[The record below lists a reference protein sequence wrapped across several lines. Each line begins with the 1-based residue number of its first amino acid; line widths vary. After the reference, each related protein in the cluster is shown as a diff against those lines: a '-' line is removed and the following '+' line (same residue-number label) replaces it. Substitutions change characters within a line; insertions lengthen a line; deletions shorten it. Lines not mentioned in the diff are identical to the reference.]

1 MDPVRKRAMMDPAM
15 GKRVMM
21 DPAIMTMM
29 ITHLMTIHNRH
40 ATRLHYIGVKRSCE
54 RSVKRKWKFLKF
66 INISQAK
73 KLQLLAKAKGKEHQ
87 TFVEYTC
94 LGKASRDFSQTY
106 TSFLT
111 WCFFGSLTCISFVW
125 GLWNTSKT
133 DRSLAD
139 LWLEINKKSVVIH
152 EFKKEMSAKNAL
164 YMHRLDE
171 ITKVAKQNQED
182 LQKIVALLVSKK

>member
-1 MDPVRKRAMMDPAM
+1 MTQIFDDDGSGEKKSDDGSGDGKKSDDGSSNNDDDDYTPNDDPQSTWFKVFK
-15 GKRVMM
+15 
-21 DPAIMTMM
+21 
-29 ITHLMTIHNRH
+29 LL
-40 ATRLHYIGVKRSCE
+40 ATRLLYIGVKRSCE

-125 GLWNTSKT
+125 G
-133 DRSLAD
+133 
-139 LWLEINKKSVVIH
+139 VVIH

>member
-1 MDPVRKRAMMDPAM
+1 MTQIFDDDGSGEKKSDDGSGDGKKSDDGSSNNDDDDYTPNDDPQSTWFKVFK
-15 GKRVMM
+15 
-21 DPAIMTMM
+21 
-29 ITHLMTIHNRH
+29 LL
-40 ATRLHYIGVKRSCE
+40 ATRLLYIG
-54 RSVKRKWKFLKF
+54 FLKF

-125 GLWNTSKT
+125 G
-133 DRSLAD
+133 
-139 LWLEINKKSVVIH
+139 VVIH

>member
-1 MDPVRKRAMMDPAM
+1 M
-15 GKRVMM
+15 
-21 DPAIMTMM
+21 
-29 ITHLMTIHNRH
+29 
-40 ATRLHYIGVKRSCE
+40 
-54 RSVKRKWKFLKF
+54 
-66 INISQAK
+66 
-73 KLQLLAKAKGKEHQ
+73 
-87 TFVEYTC
+87 EYTC